1 MTDGRYVYCIIEN
14 NSSADLGNI
23 GLYDGLVY
31 QIHFKDISALVSTI
45 PFKEIHPSVNEI
57 NSHQHVVE
65 SSRAKWT
72 TLPVRFG
79 TVFKTDD
86 GVKQFLTRSYKELQ
100 SKIAKF
106 KDKEEY
112 GLKVIIDKNDLQKLD
127 LKISENKEIKK
138 IKEELESAGE
148 GTSYFL
154 KMKMDEAIRTEML
167 KKVDEI
173 GGDIHAQLSKVSATS
188 CTLRSELAEIMLNSS
203 YLIDRN
209 EKEKFDSQVHKI
221 KKKYEPIGITLHV
234 SGPWAPYSFC

>member
-14 NSSADLGNI
+14 NSTTDLGNI
-23 GLYDGLVY
+23 GLYDSLVY

-65 SSRAKWT
+65 ASRARWT

-79 TVFKTDD
+79 TIFKTDD
-86 GVKQFLTRSYKELQ
+86 GVKQFLTRSHKDLQ
-100 SKIAKF
+100 SKITKF

-127 LKISENKEIKK
+127 LKIAENKEIKK
-138 IKEELESAGE
+138 IKEELDGAGK

-154 KMKMDEAIRTEML
+154 KMKMDEAIRTELL

-173 GGDIHAQLSKVSATS
+173 GGDIHKQLSQVSTTS

-203 YLIDRN
+203 YLIDKN